1 MSSSED
7 RIQGLMATWSQLL
20 IKWTDV
26 VNRLYLAED
35 YRNFWRM
42 VKFVIKESPKAIKD
56 PLSGDI
62 EKVDALLKQVGREV
76 AKNFTSP
83 YERARE
89 LRKQRNKIIT
99 TLGCDVWFKFHDI
112 LDQRGY
118 KEKKGGGIFEE

>member
-7 RIQGLMATWSQLL
+7 RIQRLMATWSQLL

-26 VNRLYLAED
+26 INKLYLEED

-42 VKFVIKESPKAIKD
+42 VKFVIMESPKAIKES
-56 PLSGDI
+56 LLGDI
-62 EKVDALLKQVGREV
+62 EKVDALLRKVEEEV
-76 AKNFTSP
+76 IKNFTSP

-89 LRKQRNKIIT
+89 LRRRRNKIIT
-99 TLGCDVWFKFHDI
+99 SLGCDVWFKFHDI

-118 KEKKGGGIFEE
+118 KEKKGGIFEE

>member
-42 VKFVIKESPKAIKD
+42 VKFVIMESPKAIKES
-56 PLSGDI
+56 LLGDI
-62 EKVDALLKQVGREV
+62 EKVDALLNKVEKEV

-89 LRKQRNKIIT
+89 LRRRRNKIIT
-99 TLGCDVWFKFHDI
+99 SLGCDVWFKFHDI

-118 KEKKGGGIFEE
+118 KEKKGGIFEE